1 MSRPLLETI
10 DLSVGYAGRAVLKP
24 FSESIPAGRLV
35 CLLGANGS
43 GKSTVLRTLAGLQ
56 PAIAGE
62 VLLARSS
69 LAGLSAKARARLL
82 ALVLTDR
89 VTVPSMRGAE
99 LVALGR
105 HPHTGWSGRLS
116 DHDRM
121 IIRKALGDTGSLS
134 LADRLIAELSDGE
147 RQRILIARALAQ
159 EPSVLMLDEA
169 TAFLDLPRRVE
180 LMHLLRKIARE
191 RSIAVLL
198 STHDLELALR
208 YADDVWLLDAA
219 NLMTTGAPED
229 LVLSGHLEV
238 VFQKQG
244 LVFDMERGTLH
255 VAEPAR
261 GAVRVEASGKDF
273 HWLVHA
279 ARRAGF
285 EAADD
290 ASTTISCLPAGFR
303 LSRPGLGALEV
314 GSVRE
319 LVNALRKEPLQ

>member
-1 MSRPLLETI
+1 MPPLLETI
-10 DLSVGYAGRAVLKP
+10 GLAVGYAGRAVLKP
-24 FSESIPAGRLV
+24 FSELILPGRLV

-62 VLLARSS
+62 VRIAQSS
-69 LAGLSAKARARLL
+69 LARLRAGARARLL

-89 VTVPSMRGAE
+89 VTVPAMRGEE

-116 DHDRM
+116 DHDDR
-121 IIRKALGDTGSLS
+121 IVRTALDETGSTS
-134 LADRLIAELSDGE
+134 LVDRLVAELSDGE
-147 RQRILIARALAQ
+147 RQRLLIARALAQ
-159 EPSVLMLDEA
+159 QPRVLMLDEA

-180 LMHLLRKIARE
+180 LMHLLRKIAHARG
-191 RSIAVLL
+191 IAVLL

-208 YADDVWLLDAA
+208 YADDVWLLDGAS
-219 NLMTTGAPED
+219 LMTTGAPED
-229 LVLSGHLEV
+229 LVLSGRLEA

-244 LVFDMERGTLH
+244 LVFDRERGTLH

-261 GAVRVEASGKDF
+261 GAFRIDASGRDR
-273 HWLVHA
+273 HWLAHA

-285 EAADD
+285 EVADD
-290 ASTTISCLPAGFR
+290 ASATISRLPTGFR
-303 LSRPGLGALEV
+303 LSRPGFDPLEV
-314 GSVRE
+314 GSVRD
-319 LVNALRKEPLQ
+319 LVDALREEPPP